1 MTETSLTGRTI
12 DLARHSARD
21 EIAFAYRPDEAAR
34 AAIAADLGLPGLRKA
49 RLEGRLV
56 PDGAEDWRLEAELGA
71 TAVQA
76 CVVTLEPVTTRIDA
90 PVARHY
96 LAAFEEPAETEL
108 EMPEDDSRE
117 PLPRV
122 IDLDALMRE
131 ALALELP
138 DFPRAEGAEPVEI
151 AAAPPGVAPMT
162 DEDTRPFAAL
172 KALRDGAGDD
182 GES

>member
-1 MTETSLTGRTI
+1 MTETSPTGRTI
-12 DLARHSARD
+12 DLSRHPARA
-21 EIAFAYRPDEAAR
+21 EIAFSYRPDEAAR
-34 AAIAADLGLPGLRKA
+34 AAIAEDLGLLGLRKA

-56 PDGAEDWRLEAELGA
+56 PDGAEDWRLEAQLGA

-76 CVVTLEPVTTRIDA
+76 CVVTLAPVTTRIDA
-90 PVARHY
+90 GVARAY
-96 LAAFEEPAETEL
+96 LARFEEPTETEL

-131 ALALELP
+131 ALAIELP
-138 DFPRAEGAEPVEI
+138 DFPRAEGAEPVEMT
-151 AAAPPGVAPMT
+151 AAPPGAQPLT

-172 KALRDGAGDD
+172 KTLRGGSDD
-182 GES
+182 GGDG